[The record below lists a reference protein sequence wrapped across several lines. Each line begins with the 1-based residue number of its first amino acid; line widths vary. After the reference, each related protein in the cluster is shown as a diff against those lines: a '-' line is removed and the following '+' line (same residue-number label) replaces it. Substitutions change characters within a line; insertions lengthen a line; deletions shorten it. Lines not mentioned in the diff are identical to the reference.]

1 MIKFP
6 KYFSVIDRINF
17 LQRKVILNSIM
28 YYEYNKSFIPDSYF
42 DEMSHQL
49 VAMQKKYDSIDG
61 QSIKKDTK
69 YGYMMFDFDGSTG
82 FDLYSKLNIE
92 DEQELNSM
100 CKYKLYR
107 EEQKEGFKNG

>member
-6 KYFSVIDRINF
+6 KHFSIVDRINF

-28 YYEYNKSFIPDSYF
+28 YYEYDKSFISDSYF
-42 DEMSHQL
+42 DEMSRQL
-49 VAMQKKYDSIDG
+49 VQMQKDYDSIDG

-82 FDLYSKLNIE
+82 FDLYSKLNVKD
-92 DEQELNSM
+92 DEELTLM
-100 CKYKLYR
+100 CGYKLYR
-107 EEQKEGFKNG
+107 EKEREKQK